1 MNSFAEL
8 LYEALLPA
16 LDVAWHQADAANH
29 EIVEQETKE
38 AA

>member
-8 LYEALLPA
+8 LYEALKPA
-16 LDVAWHQADAANH
+16 LDVAWHQADAAN
-29 EIVEQETKE
+29 EQVETEHQE

>member
-8 LYEALLPA
+8 LYEALKPA
-16 LDVAWHQADAANH
+16 LDAAWHQADAAN
-29 EIVEQETKE
+29 EAVAQEQKE

>member
-8 LYEALLPA
+8 LYEALKPA
-16 LDVAWHQADAANH
+16 LDAAWHQVEAANQTA
-29 EIVEQETKE
+29 EQDTKE

>member
-16 LDVAWHQADAANH
+16 MDVAWHQADAAN
-29 EIVEQETKE
+29 EAVEQASKE